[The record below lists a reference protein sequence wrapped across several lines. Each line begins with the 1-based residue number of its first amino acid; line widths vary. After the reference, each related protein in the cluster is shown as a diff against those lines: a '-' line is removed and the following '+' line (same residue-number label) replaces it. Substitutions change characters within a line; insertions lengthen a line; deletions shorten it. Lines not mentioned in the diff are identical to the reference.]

1 MNDTT
6 KLCKLL
12 LLMLHKTTRSTN
24 SERDRLRI
32 EASYLLSDLGWPCK
46 LIEDLDYNKYE
57 WDDKLDLRGFNKL

>member
-1 MNDTT
+1 
-6 KLCKLL
+6 
-12 LLMLHKTTRSTN
+12 MLHKTTRSTN

-57 WDDKLDLRGFNKL
+57 WDDKLDLRGFDK